1 MAIKNYRTSGL
12 NWSTYYDSRGT
23 IGNITNNEDIDY
35 QRPCFHDTYPETL
48 EDVKQ
53 NIKIAIKKGTHELKK
68 FNNHYCPFNKSRII
82 EHIEYLKD
90 LFDFEYSIE
99 DRADQYIID
108 IKFEGKGIYFRILVT
123 WIRYLYEF
131 PANMVL
137 KDVYRIKDLPKFK
150 DINIFSLSTLVL
162 DSLLGGFYYD
172 DHLCNNEYPSCLVT
186 INELKHRIEDL
197 ISHDCEFRTMDIF
210 TPEVLEKQRAIKA
223 NRNRDYTQ
231 KLVDMNIWHTDGGR
245 LGYMNDWLNKGL
257 FKLRLGLYRKTL
269 KILKNE

>member
-1 MAIKNYRTSGL
+1 MIRNYRTSGL

-23 IGNITNNEDIDY
+23 IGNITNTEYFDC

-48 EDVKQ
+48 DDVEQ
-53 NIKIAIKKGTHELKK
+53 NIKIAIKKGTRELKK
-68 FNNHYCPFNKSRII
+68 LNNHYCPFNKSRIT

-99 DRADQYIID
+99 DRPDQYIID
-108 IKFEGKGIYFRILVT
+108 VKFKGKGIYFRILVT

-131 PANMVL
+131 PANMAL

-162 DSLLGGFYYD
+162 DSLLGEFYYD
-172 DHLCNNEYPSCLVT
+172 DHLCDNRYPSRLVT

-197 ISHDCEFRTMDIF
+197 ISSGCAFRTMDIF
-210 TPEVLEKQRAIKA
+210 SPEISEKQHAIKA
-223 NRNRDYTQ
+223 NRNQDYTRELQ
-231 KLVDMNIWHTDGGR
+231 EMNVWYIDGGR
-245 LGYMNDWLNKGL
+245 LGYMKDWLNKEL
-257 FKLRLGLYRKTL
+257 FKLRLALYRKTL
-269 KILKNE
+269 KILKNG